1 MDKEM
6 STNDFDK
13 SIFIIGGTGFLGE
26 NLVRYFNQKG
36 YRITSISLPNE
47 RQKQVLED
55 EPNVIHILKD
65 FNDISD
71 SEMVRYMN
79 GHKYMVIAL
88 GTDELKS
95 TTFPSLDFFR
105 KYYLHNTT
113 NLLRLASLSDI
124 KKSVVMGSYYSYFDR
139 IWPEEKLA
147 ENHPYI
153 KSRVEQ
159 KVASLRYNSS
169 GFEVV
174 LLEIP
179 YVFGTIPE
187 KSPIKSMLDNQLK
200 NKKSVYFPKG
210 GTAAITQYQIAQAVE
225 GAFLYGEGGKAYPIA
240 GTNVKWKAF
249 LAHLISL
256 QGRSFDVL
264 KPVSRWRQSRE
275 LKKRMK
281 LLKKSQMDAGINLV
295 KFAKFQDKKAYI
307 NPQECM
313 SELGIEKDDIKNA
326 VRKTLFVYN
335 LKLRALSG
343 KSNKIVLERKR

>member
-1 MDKEM
+1 MDEKIK
-6 STNDFDK
+6 TNDFEK
-13 SIFIIGGTGFLGE
+13 SVFIIGGTGFLGE
-26 NLVRYFNQKG
+26 NIVRYFNQKG
-36 YRITSISLPNE
+36 YKITSISLPNE

-55 EPNVIHILKD
+55 EPNVKHILKD

-95 TTFPSLDFFR
+95 TTYSSLDFFR

-113 NLLRLASLSDI
+113 NLLRLASLSNI
-124 KKSVVMGSYYSYFDR
+124 RKTVVLGSYYSYFDR
-139 IWPEEKLA
+139 VWPEEKLS
-147 ENHPYI
+147 EYHPYI

-187 KSPIKSMLDNQLK
+187 KSPIKSMLDNEIK
-200 NKKSVYFPKG
+200 NKKCVYYPKG

-240 GTNVKWKAF
+240 GTNIKWKAF
-249 LAHLISL
+249 LAHLLSL
-256 QGRSFDVL
+256 QGRDLDIL
-264 KPVSRWRQSRE
+264 KPVSKWRQSRE

-281 LLKKSQMDAGINLV
+281 LLKKFQMDTGINLSR
-295 KFAKFQDKKAYI
+295 FARFQDKKAYI
-307 NPQECM
+307 NPKECM
-313 SELGIEKDDIKNA
+313 NELKIENDDIKNA

-343 KSNKIVLERKR
+343 KRNKIILERKR